1 MLFDLSNNQPVD
13 VPEWAE
19 QELRNDFPYFFNEKR
34 PVVLRI
40 KDNYKL
46 RTYKVPTNQ
55 PDADPILMVQSPGAF
70 SIKTRSNFYDK
81 ETESEYTLM
90 YTTTA
95 PTNINGNYTYT
106 NARIS
111 IGDGFTIQPHQKD
124 LLFYVQYMCP
134 MIDGNKAMNKA
145 GEQKFQYEKKDIE
158 AKSKISAAK
167 AARELEDLIYFNSDY
182 KTILKAIDGL
192 GMAPMFT
199 EEETRVALHDAIKNG
214 SETFRKNA
222 FEILT
227 PSKAAQS
234 KSTESV
240 GESIHELVN
249 RLLSENFIK
258 NEDGMWYIR
267 DRRGD
272 GTKWLKSP
280 FFESAQT
287 GSEAA
292 FALIDHLK
300 VNDELLGKLRKL

>member
-1 MLFDLSNNQPVD
+1 MLFDLSNNSPVD

-40 KDNYKL
+40 KDNYKM

-55 PDADPILMVQSPGAF
+55 PDADPILMIQSPGAY
-70 SIKTRSNFYDK
+70 SIKTRANFYDR

-90 YTTTA
+90 YTTSA
-95 PTNINGNYTYT
+95 PTNINGNYSYT
-106 NARIS
+106 NSRIA
-111 IGDGFTIQPHQKD
+111 IGDGFTVQPHQKD
-124 LLFYVQYMCP
+124 LLFYVHYMCP
-134 MIDGNKAMNKA
+134 MIDGNKAMYKSP
-145 GEQKFQYEKKDIE
+145 ELKFYYEKKDIE

-167 AARELEDLIYFNSDY
+167 AARELENLVYFDLDY
-182 KTILKAIDGL
+182 KTILKAVDGL
-192 GMAPMFT
+192 GLNPLHT

-222 FEILT
+222 FEIFNSSK
-227 PSKAAQS
+227 PSPA
-234 KSTESV
+234 KSSE
-240 GESIHELVN
+240 GETLHELVN

-280 FFESAQT
+280 FFESEQT

-300 VNDELLGKLRKL
+300 VNEELLGKLRKL

>member
-19 QELRNDFPYFFNEKR
+19 QELRNEFPYFFNEKR
-34 PVVLRI
+34 PVVLRV
-40 KDNYKL
+40 KDQYKL
-46 RTYKVPTNQ
+46 RTYKVPTNS
-55 PDADPILMVQSPGAF
+55 PDSDPVLMIQAPGGI
-70 SIKTRSNFYDK
+70 SIKSRGNFYDK

-90 YTTTA
+90 YTTSA
-95 PTNINGNYTYT
+95 PTNIGGSYTYQ
-106 NARIS
+106 NSRIQIS
-111 IGDGFTIQPHQKD
+111 DGFTIQPHQKD
-124 LLFYVQYMCP
+124 LLFYIQYICP
-134 MIDGNKAMNKA
+134 IIDNNKSVNKSV
-145 GEQKFQYEKKDIE
+145 GVKYEYEKKDVE
-158 AKSKISAAK
+158 AKTKISAAK
-167 AARELEDLIYFNSDY
+167 AARELENLIYFDLDY
-182 KTILKAIDGL
+182 KTILKAVDGL
-192 GMAPMFT
+192 GMSPLHT

-214 SETFRKNA
+214 SETFKKNA
-222 FEILT
+222 FEIINS
-227 PSKAAQS
+227 SKPQQIKTS
-234 KSTESV
+234 E

-249 RLLSENFIK
+249 RLISENFIK

-300 VNDELLGKLRKL
+300 VNEELLGKLRKL